1 LRVSRSCHPRFDAVA
16 LASGYAVTGPRDPL
30 PPRTRG
36 GPRASAA
43 GRFGGMPASAKMG
56 PSRSCMKR
64 SYASADSQTSVIR
77 APSSVID
84 SMWAIWPSGTLP
96 GPAPSR
102 YTRPSS
108 CWCPDL
114 IFCRIRPY
122 MNQERQPRT
131 AWIRFSCAGSPPPTR
146 LIGAASRRRRPGRWP
161 GAVAGRQRCRALPG
175 RRPCGRG
182 GYRRAAGQ
190 HPAVTGASSSR
201 RWPGLQVRAGRP
213 PRAGHLVTEQGS
225 PSRGAHA
232 ARLRCRS
239 APPLEQ

>member
-1 LRVSRSCHPRFDAVA
+1 MTHGINPISGALPIEPLRHPPNATIRVPGSKSITNRAPARGCSTLLRVSRSCHPRFDAVA

-108 CWCPDL
+108 CSRVIL
-114 IFCRIRPY
+114 ACR
-122 MNQERQPRT
+122 
-131 AWIRFSCAGSPPPTR
+131 
-146 LIGAASRRRRPGRWP
+146 
-161 GAVAGRQRCRALPG
+161 V
-175 RRPCGRG
+175 
-182 GYRRAAGQ
+182 
-190 HPAVTGASSSR
+190 
-201 RWPGLQVRAGRP
+201 
-213 PRAGHLVTEQGS
+213 
-225 PSRGAHA
+225 
-232 ARLRCRS
+232 
-239 APPLEQ
+239 